1 MKLIQKPHS
10 VAMVLML
17 TSLSVP
23 VMAQG
28 NKANQDV
35 LDARLE
41 SQILTT
47 YQLSPYLRHDNISVA
62 VKDGKATITGK
73 VESDVNKDLA
83 TEIAQGVKGVSDVD
97 NKMITEENY
106 QTPVRTGESSYAE
119 IIDDASVTAAVKSKL
134 MWSRYVDSGNTKITT
149 KKGMVTLTGT
159 AETKEAK
166 ELAGNLAMTTRGVMS
181 VDNKLTV
188 EANPDNKS
196 KPGTVM
202 ADSWI
207 TTKVKSTFMYS
218 RNVDGSD
225 IAVNTTKGVVTL
237 EGLVDSGSEKALA
250 VQLAE
255 NIKGVQSVKAG
266 SLTFK

>member
-1 MKLIQKPHS
+1 MKMIKKQHS
-10 VAMVLML
+10 ALVVLL
-17 TSLSVP
+17 LSSLSVP
-23 VMAQG
+23 VIAQDT
-28 NKANQDV
+28 KANQEV

-47 YQLSPYLRHDNISVA
+47 YQLSPYLRHDDISVA
-62 VKDGKATITGK
+62 VEDGKATITGR
-73 VESDVNKDLA
+73 VENDVNKDLA
-83 TEIAQGVKGVSDVD
+83 TEIAQGVRGVDDVD
-97 NKMITEENY
+97 NQMITEDNY
-106 QTPVRTGESSYAE
+106 QAPARKEGPSYAE
-119 IIDDASVTAAVKSKL
+119 IIDDASITAAVKSKL
-134 MWSRYVDSGNTKITT
+134 MWSRYVDSGSTKITT
-149 KKGMVTLTGT
+149 QKGMVTLTGS
-159 AETKEAK
+159 AENKEAV

-188 EANPDNKS
+188 EANQDKTS

-218 RNVDGSD
+218 RNVDSSD

-237 EGLVDSGSEKALA
+237 DGLVDSGSEKALA

-255 NIKGVQSVKAG
+255 NIKGVQSVDAAG
-266 SLTFK
+266 LTFK

>member
-1 MKLIQKPHS
+1 MKLIKKKQS
-10 VAMVLML
+10 TLLVLL
-17 TSLSVP
+17 VGSLSVP
-23 VMAQG
+23 VMAQDS
-28 NKANQDV
+28 KVNQDV

-47 YQLSPYLRHDNISVA
+47 YQLSPYLRHDDITVT
-62 VKDGKATITGK
+62 VEDGKATITGR

-83 TEIAQGVKGVSDVD
+83 TEIAQGVKGISDVD
-97 NKMITEENY
+97 NSMITEDNY
-106 QTPVRTGESSYAE
+106 QTPVRKGGPSYAE
-119 IIDDASVTAAVKSKL
+119 IIDDASITAAVKSKL
-134 MWSRYVDSGNTKITT
+134 VWSRYVDSSTTKITT

-159 AETKEAK
+159 AENKAAVD
-166 ELAGNLAMTTRGVMS
+166 LAENLAMTTRGVMS
-181 VDNKLTV
+181 VDNKLKV
-188 EANPDNKS
+188 LANPDKKS

-207 TTKVKSTFMYS
+207 TTKIKSTYMYS
-218 RNVDGSD
+218 NNVDSSD

-237 EGLVDSGSEKALA
+237 DGLVDSGSEKALA

-266 SLTFK
+266 GLTFK

>member
-1 MKLIQKPHS
+1 MKLIKTKQS
-10 VAMVLML
+10 TLLVLL
-17 TSLSVP
+17 VGSLSVP
-23 VMAQG
+23 VMAQDS
-28 NKANQDV
+28 KVNQDV

-47 YQLSPYLRHDNISVA
+47 YQLSPYLRHDDITVT
-62 VKDGKATITGK
+62 VEDGKATITGR

-83 TEIAQGVKGVSDVD
+83 TEIAQGVKGISDVD
-97 NKMITEENY
+97 NSMITEDNY
-106 QTPVRTGESSYAE
+106 QPPVRKGGPSYAE
-119 IIDDASVTAAVKSKL
+119 IIDDASITAAVKSKL
-134 MWSRYVDSGNTKITT
+134 VWSRYVDSSTTKITT

-159 AETKEAK
+159 AENKAAVD
-166 ELAGNLAMTTRGVMS
+166 LAENLAMTTRGVMS
-181 VDNKLTV
+181 VDNKLKV
-188 EANPDNKS
+188 LANPDKKS

-207 TTKVKSTFMYS
+207 TTKIKSTYMYS
-218 RNVDGSD
+218 NNVDSSD

-237 EGLVDSGSEKALA
+237 DGLVDSGSEKALA

-266 SLTFK
+266 GLTFK

>member
-1 MKLIQKPHS
+1 MKLIKTKQS
-10 VAMVLML
+10 TLLVLL
-17 TSLSVP
+17 VGSLSVP
-23 VMAQG
+23 VMAQDS
-28 NKANQDV
+28 KVNQDV

-47 YQLSPYLRHDNISVA
+47 YQLSPYLRHDDITVT
-62 VKDGKATITGK
+62 VEDGKATITGR

-83 TEIAQGVKGVSDVD
+83 TEIAQGVKGISDVD
-97 NKMITEENY
+97 NSMITEDNY
-106 QTPVRTGESSYAE
+106 QTPVRKGGPSYAE
-119 IIDDASVTAAVKSKL
+119 IIDDASITAAVKSKL
-134 MWSRYVDSGNTKITT
+134 VWSRYVDSSTTKITT

-159 AETKEAK
+159 AENKAAVD
-166 ELAGNLAMTTRGVMS
+166 LAENLAMTTRGVMS
-181 VDNKLTV
+181 VDNKLKV
-188 EANPDNKS
+188 LANPDKKS

-207 TTKVKSTFMYS
+207 TTKIKSTYMYS
-218 RNVDGSD
+218 NNVDSSD

-237 EGLVDSGSEKALA
+237 DGLVDSGSEKALA

-266 SLTFK
+266 GLTFK

>member
-1 MKLIQKPHS
+1 MKLIKKKQS
-10 VAMVLML
+10 TLLVLL
-17 TSLSVP
+17 VGSLSVP
-23 VMAQG
+23 VMAQDS
-28 NKANQDV
+28 KVNQDV

-47 YQLSPYLRHDNISVA
+47 YQLSPYLRHDDITVT
-62 VKDGKATITGK
+62 VEDGKATITGR

-83 TEIAQGVKGVSDVD
+83 TEIAQGVKGISSVD
-97 NKMITEENY
+97 NSMMTEDNY
-106 QTPVRTGESSYAE
+106 QTPVRKGGPSYAE
-119 IIDDASVTAAVKSKL
+119 IIDDASITAAVKSKL
-134 MWSRYVDSGNTKITT
+134 VWSRYVDSSTTKITT

-159 AETKEAK
+159 AENKAAVD
-166 ELAGNLAMTTRGVMS
+166 LAENLAMTTRGVMS
-181 VDNKLTV
+181 VDNKLKV
-188 EANPDNKS
+188 LANPDKKS

-207 TTKVKSTFMYS
+207 TTKIKSTYMYS
-218 RNVDGSD
+218 NNVDSSD

-237 EGLVDSGSEKALA
+237 DGLVDSGSEKALA

-266 SLTFK
+266 GLTFK